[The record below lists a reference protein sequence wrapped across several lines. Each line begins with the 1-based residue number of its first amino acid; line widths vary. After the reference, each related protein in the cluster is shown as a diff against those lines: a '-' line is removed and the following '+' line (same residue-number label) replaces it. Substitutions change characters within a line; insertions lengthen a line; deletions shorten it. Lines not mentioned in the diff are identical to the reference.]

1 MGIREYVGRLGVLSE
16 GRAGWAEGLT
26 TADLDAIARRH
37 VGRAVG
43 SGHCVDFVRLVTDL
57 PPTSHWRRGAHV
69 LSAPPAP
76 GTAIATFDEAGHYA
90 NRTDGTSHAAIFV
103 DLVDGGVLVWDQW
116 RGRSV
121 WSRIIRHRG
130 GVGLPVDDG

>member
-1 MGIREYVGRLGVLSE
+1 MQTPGPALG
-16 GRAGWAEGLT
+16 

-37 VGRAVG
+37 AGRAVG

-76 GTAIATFDEAGHYA
+76 GTAISTFDEAGRYISS
-90 NRTDGTSHAAIFV
+90 TKGDSHAAVFV
-103 DLVDGGVLVWDQW
+103 QPLEGGICVWDQ
-116 RGRSV
+116 
-121 WSRIIRHRG
+121 
-130 GVGLPVDDG
+130 